1 MNTSKIP
8 SESAVNDALNKLVDE
23 LDEDKRDGGLRMFED
38 GMFDID
44 ARPDTDVH
52 FDFGEPERAA
62 DDENCIVYV

>member
-44 ARPDTDVH
+44 ARPDTDVR

-62 DDENCIVYV
+62 DDENRIVYV